1 MLQDSRFEN
10 RKEENT
16 FTQKYIFIYLYSF
29 EGIWP
34 GEQSGRRPLIQNH
47 YTLREQ
53 RNEQPSPSPP
63 QTKSYIFYIE
73 LDKVMKFSEK

>member
-1 MLQDSRFEN
+1 MLQDSRFYN

-34 GEQSGRRPLIQNH
+34 GEQSGGGTFDTEPLH
-47 YTLREQ
+47 FKG
-53 RNEQPSPSPP
+53 
-63 QTKSYIFYIE
+63 TK
-73 LDKVMKFSEK
+73 K